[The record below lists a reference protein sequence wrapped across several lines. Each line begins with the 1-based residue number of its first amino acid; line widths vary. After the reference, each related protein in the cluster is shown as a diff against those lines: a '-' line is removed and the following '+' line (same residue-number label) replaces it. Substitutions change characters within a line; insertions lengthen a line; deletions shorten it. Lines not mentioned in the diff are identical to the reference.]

1 MKWSFQNKKTTQYNS
16 KDEFCLELAI
26 MIRSVSL
33 LMSSLERVDPGLPS
47 GGSIDDISDCS
58 VDIAEPEPAA
68 SWAKIYSLLTP
79 SPGIMPPCLNG
90 VTEHGAV
97 EKKLICGSVWHWAV
111 NESLSHWEY
120 WDWCRPHRESA
131 ADKAVVCPKQS
142 RPSNEIH
149 YKEGCL
155 GNWYQ
160 EFVLIMSWLEL
171 ARIPDWAACKILI

>member
-1 MKWSFQNKKTTQYNS
+1 MIIS
-16 KDEFCLELAI
+16 KQENYTVQSSRWALSWVGYYDKICVTFDEQL
-26 MIRSVSL
+26 RK
-33 LMSSLERVDPGLPS
+33 
-47 GGSIDDISDCS
+47 GGSRITKWWLHWRYLWLFCWYCW
-58 VDIAEPEPAA
+58 AWACCLL
-68 SWAKIYSLLTP
+68 AKIYSLLTP
-79 SPGIMPPCLNG
+79 SPGIIPPCLNG